1 MEKIHQISRLYH
13 GTNKKFDRFNFDK
26 AKSFKDFGKGFY
38 LTTDFNQA
46 QKWAQRKG
54 INRLLH

>member
-1 MEKIHQISRLYH
+1 MEPI
-13 GTNKKFDRFNFDK
+13 
-26 AKSFKDFGKGFY
+26 KSFY

-54 INRLLH
+54 INRLVH